1 MKILIFMA
9 FCLLNVAM
17 CKEKG
22 TTTTQ
27 NVKSTKTK
35 QVYTDA
41 RGKHYKFLAE
51 IPDSLRTAEQKRFA
65 KSLNDVLLNGVVAEN
80 NHMVLKM
87 SKEECLARGMTEKSY
102 NDLQTSIQDNNRF
115 FDSTGNKKVAQLVDD
130 LHRFLKGD
138 PKAKGVPMR

>member
-9 FCLLNVAM
+9 LCLLNVAM

-27 NVKSTKTK
+27 HVKSIKTK

-41 RGKHYKFLAE
+41 RGKHYKFLGQ

-80 NHMVLKM
+80 NHMALKM
-87 SKEECLARGMTEKSY
+87 SKE
-102 NDLQTSIQDNNRF
+102 
-115 FDSTGNKKVAQLVDD
+115 
-130 LHRFLKGD
+130 
-138 PKAKGVPMR
+138 